1 VGQAFSTDYS
11 VMQQAEAMFQ
21 AKNREMVELL
31 DNLEAD
37 LQSGLS
43 KWEDDARDA
52 FFDARAKWD
61 KAAREQAR
69 MIKEFHQV
77 VMTAR
82 GNYQTAEKAN
92 SELWA

>member
-1 VGQAFSTDYS
+1 
-11 VMQQAEAMFQ
+11 
-21 AKNREMVELL
+21 
-31 DNLEAD
+31 
-37 LQSGLS
+37 
-43 KWEDDARDA
+43 ARDA
-52 FFDARAKWD
+52 YFDARAKWD
-61 KAAREQAR
+61 RAAREQAR

>member
-1 VGQAFSTDYS
+1 MGQAFSTDYA

-52 FFDARAKWD
+52 YFDARAKWD
-61 KAAREQAR
+61 RAAREQAR
-69 MIKEFHQV
+69 
-77 VMTAR
+77 
-82 GNYQTAEKAN
+82 
-92 SELWA
+92 